1 MTKLPENCPV
11 CGEKMEKEYVMA
23 IGKGVLVRWRN
34 SEVHR
39 GIEKLGSGWAS
50 VDLGGVRCPNC
61 KIVLFGYGE
70 EQKKE

>member
-39 GIEKLGSGWAS
+39 GIEKLGSGGLQWIL
-50 VDLGGVRCPNC
+50 VELDVPTVR
-61 KIVLFGYGE
+61 
-70 EQKKE
+70 